1 MSTTTHTT
9 PAAGGD
15 AWLTC
20 TAAAE
25 LLGVPHR
32 RNVLR
37 LALAGLVTTRQVPGA
52 RRSYY
57 RPDLEAIAATAVR
70 AASHGGPTC

>member
-1 MSTTTHTT
+1 MLTSIRTT
-9 PAAGGD
+9 PSAGGD

-37 LALAGLVTTRQVPGA
+37 LALTGLVSTRQVPGA
-52 RRSYY
+52 RRTYF
-57 RPDLEAIAATAVR
+57 RPDLEAIATAAIR
-70 AASHGGPTC
+70 PAGGRPTC

>member
-1 MSTTTHTT
+1 MLTSIRTT

-15 AWLTC
+15 AWLNC
-20 TAAAE
+20 TEAAE

-37 LALAGLVTTRQVPGA
+37 LALAGLVSTRQVPGS
-52 RRSYY
+52 RRTY
-57 RPDLEAIAATAVR
+57 RRLDVEAIAA
-70 AASHGGPTC
+70 AAIRPARNVL